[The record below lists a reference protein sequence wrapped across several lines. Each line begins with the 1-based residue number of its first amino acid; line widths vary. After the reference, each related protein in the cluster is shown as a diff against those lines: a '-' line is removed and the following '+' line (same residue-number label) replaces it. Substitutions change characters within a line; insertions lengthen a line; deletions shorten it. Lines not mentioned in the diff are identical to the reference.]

1 MAQTP
6 LICPGCGGVLSERHE
21 AGVTHWECMVGHRY
35 SPEVL
40 ADSQAEDVEAAL
52 WAAIRS
58 LTDRSRLLHRLA
70 DQAQLRGQV
79 RTSQSFRERARES
92 DEQATLVRRVL
103 NQAAQGALR
112 KLDEGNGRHV
122 EDEGSAV

>member
-1 MAQTP
+1 
-6 LICPGCGGVLSERHE
+6 
-21 AGVTHWECMVGHRY
+21 
-35 SPEVL
+35 
-40 ADSQAEDVEAAL
+40 L